1 MKTWPSHFKL
11 TGDPFGEDPA
21 GWRYYYGACYG
32 IASLRLERAFE
43 QPRGYVLVTGPAGT
57 GKSTLVRSVLSRVPV
72 YAVAVVSAAHRAPAA
87 VIEALLRG
95 REPLDGPFSDTR
107 KRAVLLEM
115 LDHARRQ
122 KKPIVCI
129 IEDAHLAHVGQLR
142 DLFTAVNL
150 APDAHQLIQLVL
162 VGRPALLSTLDATSL
177 DALRTRIATRVQMT
191 PLNSN
196 EVADYLRDR
205 LEAVGAERVEHIL
218 PAVTMRSIAQAS
230 RGVIALCEAIARRSL
245 ERAAATDGA
254 TVTTEI
260 VEEVATIYSGPP
272 ADVRQAA
279 VTMLR
284 RLPSVLTSG
293 PVAAVVALAL
303 AVAAIQVSLV
313 RGPRGTIEAG
323 LAALAGIA
331 TTPTVTVSQSEDAVL
346 AQRRKEQMRETFLAG
361 TPYEKEIPPPP
372 RPGSALPSAQA
383 APAPLPPGAIPPATS
398 SGVKVFTV
406 KPDGTTTVAPRTPGA
421 ETPAMP
427 TIPIAPLPPGAPP
440 PVDPSAARPMR
451 VMGTPPAS
459 DGSPPSPVKPALP
472 TTATAPPPLPI
483 QPSTAATGAAISLQV
498 GAFRELKSAADL
510 RARLQ
515 GKFSD
520 VYISTV
526 ESGGEPLYRVRVG
539 HFRSEADSDATKS
552 SLQAAG
558 FPSFRVTD

>member
-1 MKTWPSHFKL
+1 MKSWPSHFKL
-11 TGDPFGEDPA
+11 TGDPFGDDPA
-21 GWRYYYGACYG
+21 DWRYYYGACYG

-72 YAVAVVSAAHRAPAA
+72 YAVGVVSAAHRAPAA

-95 REPLDGPFSDTR
+95 HEPLDGPFSDTR
-107 KRAVLLEM
+107 KRAVLLDM

-122 KKPIVCI
+122 KKPIICI

-150 APDAHQLIQLVL
+150 APDAHQLLQLVL
-162 VGRPALLSTLDATSL
+162 VGRPSLISTLEATSL

-191 PLNSN
+191 SLNSS

-205 LEAVGAERVEHIL
+205 LEAVGGEHVERIF
-218 PAVTMRSIAQAS
+218 PAATMRSIAHAS

-245 ERAAATDGA
+245 ERAAATDCT

-260 VEEVATIYSGPP
+260 VEEVATIYCGPP

-284 RLPSVLTSG
+284 RLPSALMSG
-293 PVAAVVALAL
+293 PVAAVLALAL
-303 AVAAIQVSLV
+303 TVAAIQVSLV

-323 LAALAGIA
+323 LAALTGID
-331 TTPTVTVSQSEDAVL
+331 TSPTVIVPQSEDNVL
-346 AQRRKEQMRETFLAG
+346 AQRRKEKMRETFLAG

-372 RPGSALPSAQA
+372 RPATQLPTTPST
-383 APAPLPPGAIPPATS
+383 PGTLPPGAMPPATS
-398 SGVKVFTV
+398 SGVQVFTV
-406 KPDGTTTVAPRTPGA
+406 KPDGTKTVVPSPPTAPTPG
-421 ETPAMP
+421 MP
-427 TIPIAPLPPGAPP
+427 TIPVAPLPPGAPP
-440 PVDPSAARPMR
+440 PVDPSAARPPR
-451 VMGTPPAS
+451 VLGTPPA
-459 DGSPPSPVKPALP
+459 PPAS
-472 TTATAPPPLPI
+472 TPLNP
-483 QPSTAATGAAISLQV
+483 QAVTGARISLQV

-515 GKFSD
+515 TKFPD
-520 VYISTV
+520 VFISTI

-539 HFRSEADSDATKS
+539 HFRTDADSDATKS

>member
-1 MKTWPSHFKL
+1 MKSWPSHFKL
-11 TGDPFGEDPA
+11 TGDPFGEDPV

-57 GKSTLVRSVLSRVPV
+57 GKSTLLRSVLARVSV
-72 YAVAVVSAAHRAPAA
+72 YAVAVVSAAHRAPVA

-95 REPLDGPFSDTR
+95 REPIDGPFSDTR

-122 KKPIVCI
+122 KKPIVCV
-129 IEDAHLAHVGQLR
+129 IEDAHLAHAGQLR

-162 VGRPALLSTLDATSL
+162 VGRPSLLSTLDTTSL
-177 DALRTRIATRVQMT
+177 DALRTRVATRAQMT
-191 PLNSN
+191 PLNST

-205 LEAVGAERVEHIL
+205 LEAVGAEHVEQIL
-218 PAVTMRSIAQAS
+218 PAVTMRSIAHAS

-245 ERAAATDGA
+245 ERAAATDCA

-279 VTMLR
+279 ATMLR
-284 RLPSVLTSG
+284 RLPGALTSG

-331 TTPTVTVSQSEDAVL
+331 TTPTVTVPQVEDPVL
-346 AQRRKEQMRETFLAG
+346 AQRRKEKMRETFLAG

-372 RPGSALPSAQA
+372 RPAGQVPTAPAAAGNLPS
-383 APAPLPPGAIPPATS
+383 GAMPPATS

-406 KPDGTTTVAPRTPGA
+406 KPDGTTTVVPGSPGA
-421 ETPAMP
+421 AKPAMP

-440 PVDPSAARPMR
+440 PVDPSAAKPMR
-451 VMGTPPAS
+451 VLGTPPT
-459 DGSPPSPVKPALP
+459 DLEPSPSTAKPALP
-472 TTATAPPPLPI
+472 MTPPPPLPI
-483 QPSTAATGAAISLQV
+483 KPSIAIAGTPISLQV

-515 GKFSD
+515 GTFSD

-539 HFRSEADSDATKS
+539 HFRSEAESDAAKS